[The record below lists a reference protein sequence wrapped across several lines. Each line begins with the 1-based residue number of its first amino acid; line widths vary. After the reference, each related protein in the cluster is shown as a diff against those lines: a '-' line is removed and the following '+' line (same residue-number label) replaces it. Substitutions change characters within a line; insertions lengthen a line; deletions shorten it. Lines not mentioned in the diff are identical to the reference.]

1 MNRATSSV
9 PGTAVRLPARRPR
22 RPWARSLLHA
32 YTWLVIGFVLV
43 PIVVMVVYSFNQTPN
58 GRVTLNWQGF
68 TTNWQGF
75 TTYWYAHALGI
86 ADLTTALWHS
96 LEIASGSSAIAVLL
110 GTPMALAMGRWRFR
124 AKPLSDLLIFTDI
137 AAPSVVVGASLLSF
151 FIALNVPQGLVTI
164 LIAHV
169 AFELAFVVAV
179 IRARV
184 SGLDRML
191 DRAAADLGATPWA
204 TFRHVT
210 FPLILPGL
218 FGAAALAFGLSI
230 DDVIITNFVAGPKL
244 TFPLWVYGAVK
255 VGIPPQ
261 VFVLSTC
268 IFVGGLLLAGVNAWV
283 ARRNPPLP

>member
-1 MNRATSSV
+1 MQV
-9 PGTAVRLPARRPR
+9 LEPVRLPLAAPVPRARRAWGP
-22 RPWARSLLHA
+22 ALLQI
-32 YTWLVIGFVLV
+32 YTWLVIAFVLV

-58 GRVTLNWQGF
+58 GRVTLFWHGF
-68 TTNWQGF
+68 TTD
-75 TTYWYAHALGI
+75 WYAHAFGI
-86 ADLTTALWHS
+86 ADLTSALVHS
-96 LEIASGSSAIAVLL
+96 LEIAFGSTAIALLL

-124 AKPLSDLLIFTDI
+124 GKAVSDLLVFIDI

-151 FIALNVPQGLVTI
+151 FIALNVPQGLLTI

-191 DRAAADLGATPWA
+191 DRAAADLGATPWQA
-204 TFRHVT
+204 FRYVT
-210 FPLILPGL
+210 LPLTLPGIV
-218 FGAAALAFGLSI
+218 GAGALAFGLSI

-255 VGIPPQ
+255 IGIPPQ
-261 VFVLSTC
+261 VFVLSTL
-268 IFVGGLLLAGVNAWV
+268 IFLGGLLLAAVNWWF
-283 ARRNPPLP
+283 ARRRPAS

>member
-1 MNRATSSV
+1 MSSS
-9 PGTAVRLPARRPR
+9 PAAAPPLSTAAYALPPIHRPR
-22 RPWARSLLHA
+22 RAWARTLLHA
-32 YTWLVIGFVLV
+32 YTWLLIVFVLI

-68 TTNWQGF
+68 TT
-75 TTYWYAHALGI
+75 YWYRHAFGI
-86 ADLTTALWHS
+86 AELTTALWHS
-96 LEIASGSSAIAVLL
+96 LEIASGSTLIALLL

-124 AKPLSDLLIFTDI
+124 AKPVSDLLIFTDI

-151 FIALNVPQGLVTI
+151 FIALNVPQGLFTI

-179 IRARV
+179 VRARV

-210 FPLILPGL
+210 LPLILPGL
-218 FGAAALAFGLSI
+218 FGAGALAFGLSI

-261 VFVLSTC
+261 VFVLSTF
-268 IFVGGLLLAGVNAWV
+268 IFIGGLVLAGANALV
-283 ARRNPPLP
+283 ARRSASAP